1 VGQSF
6 PMKVLI
12 TGCSFSAGGGWLES
26 NLHYHYSQ
34 ILQNSTNWQLVN
46 RAVGGCSNR
55 EISLRTVE
63 NCLLDYYDFCIVQ
76 WSSLH
81 RLWLYE
87 AEHNIDN
94 KTQIFP
100 STCGWGD
107 LNAATKLSKMMIGRY
122 LNDYM
127 ALKQWFL
134 DQISLQAFF
143 EKNHIK
149 HVFIR
154 GFPNYCPD
162 IQKILDQGTFS
173 SIPEI
178 EIPTNIKKIL
188 NFEENPDDYLYDKIL
203 TLIKLYQLID
213 KSKCIGYNT
222 NNTNYGLLENFSN
235 DRADD
240 GMHPGKQPNQLL
252 SQLILDYCYTTGI
265 KF

>member
-1 VGQSF
+1 
-6 PMKVLI
+6 MKVLI
-12 TGCSFSAGGGWLES
+12 TGCSFSAGDTDSGWLES

-55 EISLRTVE
+55 EIFLRTVE
-63 NCLLDYYDFCIVQ
+63 NCLLDHYDFCIVQ
-76 WSSLH
+76 WSGLH

-94 KTQIFP
+94 KTQILP
-100 STCGWGD
+100 TPRGWGD
-107 LNAATKLSKMMIGRY
+107 LEAAAALSKILVARY

-127 ALKQWFL
+127 ALKQWLL

-149 HVFIR
+149 YVFIR

-162 IQKILDQGTFS
+162 IQKILDQGPFL

-178 EIPTNIKKIL
+178 EIPIDIKKIL
-188 NFEENPDDYLYDKIL
+188 NFDDLPDDYLYDKIS
-203 TLIKLYQLID
+203 TLIKLYRSID

-222 NNTNYGLLENFSN
+222 NKTYYGFLEKFSN
-235 DRADD
+235 DWADD
-240 GMHPGKQPNQLL
+240 GCHPGKQSNQLL
-252 SQLILDYCYTTGI
+252 SQLILDYCQTTGI
-265 KF
+265 EF